1 MNRHEQDYTLEE
13 RLARSGLKGHP
24 GATAAAAAAALSGDE
39 NLLNRLVQLLDVHAV
54 MNMAEDHAFVLNQPE
69 PEDLPAEGIP
79 WVWTL
84 RNDGSAFPCPLPTE
98 QDWNAC
104 LLGTTG
110 VGKSY
115 GVKHL
120 ATQLHLAGESVW
132 IFDVENEH
140 ADVAVQFPAE
150 EFLVIDYQQLK
161 RNIFQPVPGESPKEA
176 IHRCR
181 SVWRESCFLRD
192 GSENMLGDILWREYE
207 NRGVFRG
214 SRNYLTLADVCT
226 DLTRKKYRTRSR
238 EFAYWETL
246 MNRTTS
252 LEQLLGEPY
261 DCVEGFDLSEL
272 VGKSMVLRLRGMADQ
287 LRLFFLNDLI
297 TAALTCQ
304 ALRPGNTLTIVIEE
318 AHLTYSAWE
327 RRSDLAEPCILQAAR
342 RARKRDTRLVWVD
355 QVPAAMPPQVLA
367 TTRAKTIFRLEDG
380 DSKRTVARSCSLTRE
395 QEEYLS
401 EIPERCA
408 VQFLGGLYPKAFL
421 VRFPELNFIQ
431 PTEAELARRMRLVL
445 AGLRYMPRP
454 QQPSPP
460 TQKVVAKT
468 TPKVEVKRQPAQKEP
483 TASSLTRDAIDYL
496 IEIAKHPFETV
507 TERDARLG
515 HSGYMGARLRD
526 ELAERGL
533 VEPCRVNTGR
543 RGGTIVLYQPT
554 ATGWR
559 HLKSVLRVQVDRPRG
574 KGGPEHQY
582 WQHQAAAWCRSR
594 FPDSEIVIE
603 DHRLGKAVDVAV
615 YLPDSRKIAMEIAL
629 GTAEK
634 QLFEVGNI
642 EANLGVGYDQVIVA
656 ARTEKD
662 LDRIRRTVVQELG
675 EDAASRIEW
684 RRLREFLEQSDNGA
698 AEVLSDQ
705 QSLDLSTPTTPKVIV
720 KTKNE
725 SGL

>member
-1 MNRHEQDYTLEE
+1 MNGYEQDSMLDDL
-13 RLARSGLKGHP
+13 LAVSGLKSHT
-24 GATAAAAAAALSGDE
+24 GAKAAAAAAALSGDKKLIE
-39 NLLNRLVQLLDVHAV
+39 PLVQLLNVHAV
-54 MNMAEDHAFVLNQPE
+54 INMAEDHPFVMDQPE
-69 PEDLPAEGIP
+69 PEDLPTEGIP

-84 RNDGSAFPCPLPTE
+84 CNDGSAFPCPLPTE

-120 ATQLHLAGESVW
+120 ATQLHMAGESVW

-140 ADVAVQFPAE
+140 ADVAMQFPAE
-150 EFLVIDYQQLK
+150 EFLVLEYQQLK
-161 RNIFQPVPGESPKEA
+161 RNVFQPVPGESPKEA

-214 SRNYLTLADVCT
+214 SRSYPTLADVCT

-252 LEQLLGEPY
+252 LEQLMGEPY

-272 VGKSMVLRLRGMADQ
+272 VGRSMVLRLRGMADQ
-287 LRLFFLNDLI
+287 FRLFFLNDLI
-297 TAALTCQ
+297 TAALTYQ

-421 VRFPELNFIQ
+421 VRFPELNFVQ
-431 PTEAELARRMRLVL
+431 PTEAEIAHRIRPVL
-445 AGLRYMPRP
+445 AGLRYVPRP
-454 QQPSPP
+454 EQPSPP
-460 TQKVVAKT
+460 TERVMVKT
-468 TPKVEVKRQPAQKEP
+468 TPKVEVKRQPARKEP

-543 RGGTIVLYQPT
+543 RGGIIVLYQPT
-554 ATGWR
+554 AAGWQ

-574 KGGPEHQY
+574 KGGLEHQY
-582 WQHQAAAWCRSR
+582 WQHQAACWWRSR
-594 FPDSEIVIE
+594 FPTGRVVVE
-603 DHRLGKAVDVAV
+603 DQSLGKAVDVAV
-615 YLPDSRKIAMEIAL
+615 YLPDGRKIATEIAL

-634 QLFEVGNI
+634 QLLEVANI
-642 EANLGVGYDQVIVA
+642 EADLGVGYDEVIVA
-656 ARTEKD
+656 ASTQKD
-662 LDRIRRTVVQELG
+662 LDRIRRAVVQELG
-675 EDAASRIEW
+675 EDTTGKVEW
-684 RRLREFLEQSDNGA
+684 RRLRELLEEPNNEA
-698 AEVLSDQ
+698 AEVSASQ
-705 QSLDLSTPTTPKVIV
+705 QSLDLSAPGIPKVIV
-720 KTKNE
+720 RSRHKPDT
-725 SGL
+725 